1 MCDFSSDLVAAYY
14 EGLQDKLTQ
23 LRDAREAL
31 DSLREEHREKR
42 RREMEEME
50 RQRQI
55 QMMQKL
61 EVMRQKKHVSVPDAG
76 RDCWGWSA
84 QFLLRAQST
93 VEQKTG
99 WIQTKPSKY
108 VMMRIHWWPEIL
120 HAIR

>member
-1 MCDFSSDLVAAYY
+1 MNECGGFAAGYY

-31 DSLREEHREKR
+31 DSLRDEHREKR

-61 EVMRQKKHVSVPDAG
+61 EVMRQKKHVSVLSSYRLFVCLLKAYSSYCPTNRTG
-76 RDCWGWSA
+76 SPRSFSQI
-84 QFLLRAQST
+84 QFLHMSLFFFLS
-93 VEQKTG
+93 
-99 WIQTKPSKY
+99 I
-108 VMMRIHWWPEIL
+108 
-120 HAIR
+120 

>member
-1 MCDFSSDLVAAYY
+1 MAAYY

-61 EVMRQKKHVSVPDAG
+61 EVMRQKKHVSVPDA
-76 RDCWGWSA
+76 RWDCIGWSSH
-84 QFLLRAQST
+84 FLLRAQST

-99 WIQTKPSKY
+99 
-108 VMMRIHWWPEIL
+108 
-120 HAIR
+120 

>member
-1 MCDFSSDLVAAYY
+1 MAAYY

-61 EVMRQKKHVSVPDAG
+61 EVMRQKKHVSVPDTR
-76 RDCWGWSA
+76 RDCCGWSA

-99 WIQTKPSKY
+99 
-108 VMMRIHWWPEIL
+108 
-120 HAIR
+120 